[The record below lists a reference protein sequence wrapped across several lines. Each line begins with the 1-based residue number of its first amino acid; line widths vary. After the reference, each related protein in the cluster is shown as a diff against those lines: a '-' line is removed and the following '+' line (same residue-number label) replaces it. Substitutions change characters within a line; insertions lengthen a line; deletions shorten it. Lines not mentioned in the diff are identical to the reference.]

1 MGKPEQ
7 PKKKSVDQGPHH
19 RFVPTKERATR
30 DPFHLGGLNVSPG
43 HRGIVNF
50 PLPST
55 SRYSS
60 VSLPVH
66 VIHGRHEGPTL
77 FLTGAI
83 HGDEINGI
91 EIIRRILKSPL
102 LRSLK
107 GTVLAMPVVNVYGFS
122 THSRYLPDR
131 RDLNRSFP
139 GSERG
144 SLAARLAFTLTSEIL
159 AGSDYGIDFHTG
171 SNHRSNL
178 PHIRANLDDEQTRRL
193 AESFGTPVIINAN
206 LRDGS
211 LRQWGAENEVRIL
224 LCEAGEALRFD
235 PLSIRAG
242 VKGALNVMYE
252 LGMIR
257 RPPASRGHRADVVVA
272 RRSSWLRSSQSGLVR
287 FGVKLG
293 ERVEAGEQVG
303 SVSDTMGE
311 HETPVVSRA
320 TGIVIGMTRLP
331 IVNEGDALL
340 HLADFSDSEKVEQAI
355 EAFQEHHLEGLG
367 PGDYEE
373 DVSYG

>member
-1 MGKPEQ
+1 MAKAAKTTQKPR
-7 PKKKSVDQGPHH
+7 DIGPHH
-19 RFVPTKERATR
+19 RFVSTKVSSKRGAFR
-30 DPFHLGGLNVSPG
+30 LGRLDISPG

-66 VIHGRHEGPTL
+66 VMHGHHDGPTL

-91 EIIRRILKSPL
+91 EIIRHILKSPL
-102 LRSLK
+102 LRSLN
-107 GTVLAMPVVNVYGFS
+107 GTVIAMPVVNVYGFS

-144 SLAARLAFTLTSEIL
+144 SLAARLAYTLTSEIL
-159 AGSDYGIDFHTG
+159 SGSDFGIDFHTG

-178 PHIRANLDDEQTRRL
+178 PHIRANLDDKETKRL
-193 AESFGTPVIINAN
+193 AKSFGTPVIINAN

-211 LRQWGAENEVRIL
+211 LRQWGADNEIRIL

-242 VKGALNVMYE
+242 VKGALNVMFE

-257 RPPASRGHRADVVVA
+257 RPPVSRSHDPHVVIA
-272 RRSSWLRSSQSGLVR
+272 RRSNWIRSSQSGLVR

-293 ERVEAGEQVG
+293 ARIEAGEQVG
-303 SVSDTMGE
+303 TVSDTMGE
-311 HETPVVSRA
+311 HETPVISPA
-320 TGIVIGMTRLP
+320 TGIVIGMTNLP
-331 IVNEGDALL
+331 IVNEGDALI
-340 HLADFSDSEKVEQAI
+340 HLADFSDSAKVEQAI

-367 PGDYEE
+367 PSDYEE
-373 DVSYG
+373 EVTYG